1 MATELMST
9 RVAASARE
17 PRRLP
22 AIACL
27 LAVLVALPAVLVG
40 LAGSAQAADGYR
52 YWNYFHVQGGTYAFA
67 QTGPGDFRPKDGAVE
82 AYRYGLSSSAKGLA
96 PRTAATTY
104 SFADLCKGT
113 HAAGGEK
120 RVGVL
125 IDYGTA
131 ADADGGA
138 TPPKPRGA
146 CAVVPTAATGQQ
158 VLDKVADLRAEK
170 GLVCGIDGYP
180 VKGCSVTVKNPPAPA
195 TEQDVAFALPSHATS
210 SSASSA
216 SSASSSPTSSSSS
229 AGGGVPWTLVG
240 VVVVVVVVA
249 GGGLLLARRNTAA

>member
-1 MATELMST
+1 MTAITLPTLPSH
-9 RVAASARE
+9 RARL
-17 PRRLP
+17 PRRL
-22 AIACL
+22 AGL
-27 LAVLVALPAVLVG
+27 LAALVALPTVLLAV
-40 LAGSAQAADGYR
+40 AGPAQAADGYR
-52 YWNYFHVQGGTYAFA
+52 YWNYFHVQKGTYAFA
-67 QTGPGDFRPKDGAVE
+67 QTGPGDFRPKDGSVE
-82 AYRYGLSSSAKGLA
+82 AYRYGLSSSAKGLT

-113 HAAGGEK
+113 HAASGQK

-131 ADADGGA
+131 SDADGGA
-138 TPPKPRGA
+138 TPPKPRGD
-146 CAVVPTAATGQQ
+146 CAVVATSATGQQ

-195 TEQDVAFALPSHATS
+195 TGQNVDFALPTQATTK
-210 SSASSA
+210 AA
-216 SSASSSPTSSSSS
+216 SSSSS
-229 AGGGVPWTLVG
+229 SSSDDGGVPWTLVG

-249 GGGLLLARRNTAA
+249 GGGLLLARRNTSA